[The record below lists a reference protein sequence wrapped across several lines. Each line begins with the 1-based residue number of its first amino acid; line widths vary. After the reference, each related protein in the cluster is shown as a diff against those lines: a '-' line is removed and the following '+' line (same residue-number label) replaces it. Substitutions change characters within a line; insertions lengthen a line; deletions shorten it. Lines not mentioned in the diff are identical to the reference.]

1 MEDMKDSMVEQY
13 LERVEE
19 EEEWEDLK
27 LPSRNNLPASA
38 IAKL

>member
-1 MEDMKDSMVEQY
+1 MKDNMVEQY
-13 LERVEE
+13 FKRVEEE

-27 LPSRNNLPASA
+27 LPPRNNLPTFA